1 MASDGRHAFLILTAG
16 SVSPELAPIFGD
28 VPSALIPLHGKPVL
42 MHNIKTVL
50 PTTDAELYVVVG
62 HKKELI
68 ERRVFR
74 YLKAEEK
81 ARIHSIVSDP
91 ARRPGYSF
99 ALALEAARRD
109 GIERVTVVLGDTLIT
124 PEVMEHVMRGDSF
137 IAVSR
142 TYTNPSRWA
151 LVQSVQPLVIRNKP
165 EGLTTP
171 DEPAI
176 IGVYHLSQVQD
187 FAPPVEDAEIS
198 DVLVA
203 YTRQQP
209 FRLVEI
215 RDWIDIGH
223 VDNYYAARKKFIVTR
238 HFNRIHVDDFA
249 NLLTK
254 SSEDKAKLVAE
265 IDWYEGLPPELH
277 WVHPTVFAIDRE
289 KPSVTME
296 FVPYPSLN
304 ELFLYSDLHES
315 TWSVVLDKLVRLLR
329 LFNGYKAPVS
339 LDDYCDMYVGKV
351 RRRIDDLARQSD
363 TLRPLL
369 EAESLTLNGR
379 GSLSVAQAIDA
390 LESVLPRLWR
400 EEDHSIVHGDF
411 CFPNILYSP
420 ESGAVKLVD
429 PRGAWGKPGISGDIK
444 YDYAKLLHSI
454 SGGYDSIINDYCDVR
469 WNSTSIEASVF
480 KPRVSDFLE
489 RTLFDSM
496 PYRPEV
502 IELIEGS
509 IFISIAAIHREEVRR
524 QLAML
529 AIGLDKITRNVG
541 RV

>member
-1 MASDGRHAFLILTAG
+1 MANDGRHAFVILTAG
-16 SVSPELAPIFGD
+16 PINHELAPIFGD

-42 MHNIKTVL
+42 MHNLKTVM
-50 PTTDAELYVVVG
+50 TGSDAEVYVVVG
-62 HKKELI
+62 HKKEVI

-74 YLKAEEK
+74 YLKADEK
-81 ARIHSIVSDP
+81 ARIHEIVSDP

-109 GIERVTVVLGDTLIT
+109 GIEHVTVVLGDTLIT
-124 PEVMEHVMRGDSF
+124 PEVMDQITRGEPV

-142 TYTNPSRWA
+142 TSTNPSRWA

-165 EGLTTP
+165 EGRTTP

-176 IGVYHLSQVQD
+176 IGVYHLREVRD
-187 FAPPVEDAEIS
+187 FATPVEDAEIS

-203 YTRQQP
+203 YTRQRP
-209 FRLVEI
+209 FRLIEI
-215 RDWIDIGH
+215 KDWIDIGH

-238 HFNRIHVDDFA
+238 HFNHIHVDEFA

-254 SSEDKAKLVAE
+254 SSDNKAKLVAE
-265 IDWYEGLPPELH
+265 IDWYEGLPPELR
-277 WVHPTVFAIDRE
+277 WVHPAVYGSDHET
-289 KPSVTME
+289 PSVTME
-296 FVPYPSLN
+296 FLPYPSLD

-315 TWSVVLDKLVRLLR
+315 MWSVALEKLVRLLR
-329 LFNGYKAPVS
+329 MFNGYKAQVS
-339 LDDYCDMYVGKV
+339 IDDYRQMYVGKV
-351 RRRIDDLARQSD
+351 RTRIEELARQSA

-379 GSLSVAQAIDA
+379 ESLSVAQAIEA
-390 LESVLPRLWR
+390 LDSVLPRLWR
-400 EEDHSIVHGDF
+400 EDDHSIIHGDF

-429 PRGAWGKPGISGDIK
+429 PRGAWGKPGITGDIK

-469 WNSTSIEASVF
+469 WNGASIEASVF
-480 KPRVSDFLE
+480 KPRVSEFLE
-489 RTLFDSM
+489 RALFASM
-496 PYRPEV
+496 PHRPEV

-509 IFISIAAIHREEVRR
+509 IFVSIAAIHRENVGR
-524 QLAML
+524 QIAML
-529 AIGLDKITRNVG
+529 AVGLEKITRNAG